1 MYHIVGG
8 DDQKHGPVDEAKI
21 REWIAEGR
29 ASGQSMT
36 CRVGD
41 SQWRPLSE
49 FSEFAS
55 EFGSS
60 APAPPPLTAPS
71 NGEGDATGGLIPYKN
86 KHALIGYYMSVGG
99 LIMMCIPVLG
109 LIYTISVVVLGV
121 KGLKNAKANP
131 HVKGQVHCWVAIIG
145 GSLETLVTLILS
157 VLFTIGFLTEL

>member
-1 MYHIVGG
+1 
-8 DDQKHGPVDEAKI
+8 
-21 REWIAEGR
+21 
-29 ASGQSMT
+29 MT

-49 FSEFAS
+49 FSEF
-55 EFGSS
+55 GSS
-60 APAPPPLTAPS
+60 APAAPPLTAPGK
-71 NGEGDATGGLIPYKN
+71 GEGDATGGLIPYKN

>member
-29 ASGQSMT
+29 ANGQSMT

-55 EFGSS
+55 EFGSL
-60 APAPPPLTAPS
+60 APPPLAAPGK
-71 NGEGDATGGLIPYKN
+71 GEGDATGGLIPYKN

-109 LIYTISVVVLGV
+109 LIYTISVVVMGV

-131 HVKGQVHCWVAIIG
+131 QVKGQVHSWIAIIG
-145 GSLETLVTLILS
+145 GSLETIVAVITLIGM
-157 VLFTIGFLTEL
+157 IGAMLG

>member
-1 MYHIVGG
+1 MYYVMGG
-8 DDQKHGPVDEAKI
+8 DSEPHGPVDADTVCQ
-21 REWIAEGR
+21 WITQGR
-29 ASGQSMT
+29 ANAQT
-36 CRVGD
+36 KARNED
-41 SQWRPLSE
+41 SNEWRPLSE
-49 FSEFAS
+49 FNEFAS
-55 EFGSS
+55 RVSQAS
-60 APAPPPLTAPS
+60 PIVTPQHP
-71 NGEGDATGGLIPYKN
+71 EGDATGGLIPYKN